1 MGSKRKKADGTYH
14 RYYKC
19 TGKGTYRICDMPV
32 LAEDTIEQEF
42 INSLEYVHIDIEHEE
57 EQLDIKSLEK
67 ELKRVEGRIERLEE
81 LYIEGDISKKKY
93 REKLEIEQEK
103 ETALR
108 QSLESSHEIIT
119 PDAIHAILNNLKTD
133 WLLISLEKRKEI
145 IHQLFDKITVECLQS
160 HKGGLGER
168 PIIEFKEVSLNF

>member
-1 MGSKRKKADGTYH
+1 
-14 RYYKC
+14 
-19 TGKGTYRICDMPV
+19 MPV